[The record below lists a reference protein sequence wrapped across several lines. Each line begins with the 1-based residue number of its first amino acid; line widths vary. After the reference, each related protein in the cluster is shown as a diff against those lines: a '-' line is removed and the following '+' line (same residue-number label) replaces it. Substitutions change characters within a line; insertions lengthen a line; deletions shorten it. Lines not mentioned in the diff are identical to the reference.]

1 MNFEF
6 TLFSILKALT
16 EVAGFALLGQ
26 GTLYLFAGARRES
39 NFAYLML
46 KAVTSPVF
54 KLARFLSPR
63 VVLDRHI
70 WILTPLI
77 VIVLWVT
84 FTYMKIKTFVEAG
97 SGAAL

>member
-6 TLFSILKALT
+6 TLVTILKALT

-26 GTLYLFAGARRES
+26 GVLYLFAGAKRES

-54 KLARFLSPR
+54 KLARFLAPR
-63 VVLDRHI
+63 MVLDRHI
-70 WILTPLI
+70 WMLAPLI
-77 VIVLWVT
+77 VIVLWVI
-84 FTYMKIKTFVEAG
+84 FTYLKIQLFIQG
-97 SGAAL
+97 GGRAAL

>member
-1 MNFEF
+1 MNLEF
-6 TLFSILKALT
+6 TVVTILKALT

-26 GTLYLFAGARRES
+26 GVLYLFAGARRES

-54 KLARFLSPR
+54 RLVRLLTPR
-63 VVLDRHI
+63 MVLDRHI

-77 VIVLWVT
+77 VIVLWLV
-84 FTYMKIKTFVEAG
+84 FTYMKIKLFVAAG
-97 SGAAL
+97 GGTLL

>member
-6 TLFSILKALT
+6 TLFTILKALT

-26 GTLYLFAGARRES
+26 GVLYLFAGAKRET

-54 KLARFLSPR
+54 KLARFLTPKM
-63 VVLDRHI
+63 VLDRHI

-77 VIVLWVT
+77 VIVLWVA
-84 FTYMKIKTFVEAG
+84 FTYMKIKTFIDAG
-97 SGAAL
+97 GAAAL